1 MPIKTEHRLSVLET
15 NYSTL
20 NDKVDE
26 IMTNH
31 LVHIQAAVDKVQE
44 KQDRGQWLLITTLV
58 GLVIVLTMLWF
69 K

>member
-15 NYSTL
+15 NYTTL

-31 LVHIQAAVDKVQE
+31 LVHIQSAVDKVQE

-58 GLVIVLTMLWF
+58 GLVVVLAMLWF